1 MYIPVSRINP
11 GSLTRSP
18 HQAAKASGEQSAL
31 SFPETL
37 AAVAA
42 AIEDQVRRIKKK
54 YALTVRVTAVS
65 KDGKESTGRGI
76 RDDWQEIEIA
86 PNILQQMSK
95 DPVMQRKVY
104 GYLDEYVGEDHAAD
118 YSLTIHKD
126 GTCTRRP
133 ASFTQAGE
141 SRRPGTE
148 RVDTLQ
154 GSAAQG
160 WQQQLAFIRAR
171 RSNRRP

>member
-18 HQAAKASGEQSAL
+18 HQAAKASGEPSAL

-42 AIEDQVRRIKKK
+42 AIEDQVRRIRKK
-54 YALTVRVTAVS
+54 YALSVRVTAVS
-65 KDGKESTGRGI
+65 KDGKESTGRAI

-104 GYLDEYVGEDHAAD
+104 GYLEEYTGDDHAAD
-118 YSLTIHKD
+118 YGLTIHKD

-133 ASFTQAGE
+133 SPQAGE
-141 SRRPGTE
+141 SRQPSTGP
-148 RVDTLQ
+148 VDAMR
-154 GSAAQG
+154 GSGARE